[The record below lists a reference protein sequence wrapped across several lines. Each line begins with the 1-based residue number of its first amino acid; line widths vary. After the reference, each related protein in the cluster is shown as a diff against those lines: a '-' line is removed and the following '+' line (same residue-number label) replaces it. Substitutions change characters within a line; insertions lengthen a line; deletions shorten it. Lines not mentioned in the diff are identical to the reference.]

1 MVQFDVELNEV
12 PIHYRR
18 TGRDIVVDWEILD
31 NFETNN
37 TLYVDANGLEMQEKF
52 LFKRKEF
59 TLQTDNT
66 VASNFYPVTSALS
79 VRDTSGFSQNQVTI
93 MTDRSQ
99 AGSAGL
105 RDQSNIEMILQRRH
119 NTHDED
125 GLGNTLLD
133 ERDPNQPS
141 AGLKVSATYWMQISQ
156 FTSTNS
162 TSAQRIVQNQLE
174 KPLLQYF
181 IKDYELEN

>member
-1 MVQFDVELNEV
+1 M
-12 PIHYRR
+12 
-18 TGRDIVVDWEILD
+18 VDWEILD

-37 TLYVDANGLEMQEKF
+37 TLYIDANGLEMQEKF

-59 TLQTDNT
+59 NLDTDNT
-66 VASNFYPVTSALS
+66 IASNFYPVTTALS
-79 VRDTSGFSQNQVTI
+79 IRDSSGFSQNQVTI

-119 NTHDED
+119 NTHDND

-133 ERDPNQPS
+133 ERDPNDKGT
-141 AGLKVSATYWMQISQ
+141 GLKVSATYWMQVSQ
-156 FTSTNS
+156 YSNSNS
-162 TSAQRIVQNQLE
+162 TSTQRIL
-174 KPLLQYF
+174 
-181 IKDYELEN
+181 